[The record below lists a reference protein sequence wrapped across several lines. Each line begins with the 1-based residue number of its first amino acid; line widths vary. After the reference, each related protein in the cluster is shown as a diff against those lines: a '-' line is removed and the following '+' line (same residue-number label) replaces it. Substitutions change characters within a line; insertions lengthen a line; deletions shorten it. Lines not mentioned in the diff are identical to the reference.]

1 MELDFIK
8 EMFDAIAP
16 RYDFLNRLL
25 SLRQDIYWRRV
36 MISALNLS
44 DNDTV
49 LDVACGTGDVMIE
62 VINQKENQT
71 RVIGVDFAP
80 EMLRLARTKLN
91 AKNMGADIPLIAG
104 NGLHLPFS
112 SNTFDAITIA
122 FGIRNIM
129 DRETAL
135 KGFFDRLKPGGSLA
149 VLELATPRHKLFL
162 ALYLFYFSRILP
174 LIGSFFSKHIKAY
187 TYLPESVINF
197 PPPEE
202 FANIMKQAGF
212 KKIKWR
218 RMTMGIA
225 TVHIGYKP
233 GP

>member
-16 RYDFLNRLL
+16 RYDLLNRLL

-44 DNDTV
+44 DGDTI

-62 VINQKENQT
+62 VMNQKKNQT
-71 RVIGVDFAP
+71 RMIGIDFAP
-80 EMLRLARTKLN
+80 EMLKLARPKLN
-91 AKNMGADIPLIAG
+91 AKNLHADVPLIAG
-104 NGLHLPFS
+104 NGLHLPFA

-135 KGFFDRLKPGGSLA
+135 SGFFDRLKPGGSLA

-174 LIGSFFSKHIKAY
+174 LIGSFFSKNIKAY
-187 TYLPESVINF
+187 TYLPESVIHF

-202 FANIMKQAGF
+202 FAKIMKRVGF
-212 KKIKWR
+212 TKIKWR
-218 RMTMGIA
+218 CMTMGIA
-225 TVHIGYKP
+225 TVHIGHKP
-233 GP
+233 GS